1 MKFKSNMIS
10 RANIFVESLYLFGF
24 SIFLI
29 LAPYSKQT
37 VKTVFVFSITVF
49 FLNKIF
55 QFGKNFY
62 LQLLPK
68 TAVNPVLVYFTF
80 FVIASTLFSLDI
92 YYSQSVLFERYIGY
106 LLFFLLG
113 IDVVRKRKDAL
124 ILGAAV
130 VLSMVFL
137 GIGGIWDVLHDPGQ
151 YERLSTAYGNSTNY
165 VAYLALFLPL
175 TVLFSFFARKKYL
188 KFGGIIGALFLLPCF
203 ILQGSRTLWL
213 AAPISIF
220 VLLLFRNRNF
230 AFYFLAFLITVFLC
244 KGILFKGVF
253 PLPHSI
259 QQRTD
264 AIFDPCQWWG
274 TRIEFW
280 KAGLA
285 MLGDHPLFGVG
296 LGMYGKMFSV
306 YSPNFGSENLHA
318 ESLYVEIAAE
328 MGLLGMV
335 SFLSV
340 FIVYL
345 KKSIQS
351 LGKIQDQDVYS
362 MQAGLIG
369 GIIASLILGCSTS
382 IITVGVQNSPLFW
395 FLFGMSVGLIPKEEK
410 NSSMATG

>member
-1 MKFKSNMIS
+1 MKSKSNIIS
-10 RANIFVESLYLFGF
+10 RANIFVENLYLLGF

-49 FLNKIF
+49 FFNKIF
-55 QFGKNFY
+55 QFGKKFH

-68 TAVNPVLVYFTF
+68 TVINPVLVYFAF

-113 IDVVRKRKDAL
+113 MNIVRKRKQVLLLGAFI
-124 ILGAAV
+124 ILGAF
-130 VLSMVFL
+130 FL
-137 GIGGIWDVLHDPGQ
+137 CIGGIWDYIHDLHQ
-151 YERLSTAYGNSTNY
+151 YRLTTAYGKSVNY
-165 VAYLALFLPL
+165 VACLALFLPFAVML
-175 TVLFSFFARKKYL
+175 SFFARSKYF
-188 KFGGIIGALFLLPCF
+188 KFGGSIATLLLLPCF

-213 AAPISIF
+213 AVPISIF
-220 VLLLFRNRNF
+220 VLLLFRNRNY

-244 KGILFKGVF
+244 KGILFKGIF
-253 PLPHSI
+253 SLSHTI
-259 QQRTD
+259 QQRSD
-264 AIFDPCQWWG
+264 AIFDPNQWLE
-274 TRIEFW
+274 TRVEFW

-285 MLGDHPLFGVG
+285 MLGDHPLFGMG

-306 YSPNFGSENLHA
+306 YSPQFGTENLHA

-328 MGLLGMV
+328 MGLLGMI

-410 NSSMATG
+410 LHPKAG